1 MYARTLYMYGAPRNT
16 QSVLRTLPANAHR
29 ALQSLYIDTQ
39 TAMSGESLH
48 GVMTLLPHPHN
59 DKAFPPNRCHNGGVS
74 GGLLMHFGRNA
85 ITLRPKR
92 TSASAESRTQERF
105 SAPSGKHFQKDST
118 NKEKCIAGNI
128 YVGVQNP
135 LQGLVCGEKSLY
147 LRN

>member
-1 MYARTLYMYGAPRNT
+1 MYARTLYIYGAPRNT
-16 QSVLRTLPANAHR
+16 QSTLSTLPANAHR
-29 ALQSLYIDTQ
+29 ALQSLHIDTQ

-48 GVMTLLPHPHN
+48 GAMTLLPHPHN
-59 DKAFPPNRCHNGGVS
+59 DKPFPPNRCHNGGVS

-92 TSASAESRTQERF
+92 TSASAERRTQERF

-118 NKEKCIAGNI
+118 NKEKCIARNI
-128 YVGVQNP
+128 YAGVQNP
-135 LQGLVCGEKSLY
+135 LHRLACGEKSLY

>member
-1 MYARTLYMYGAPRNT
+1 
-16 QSVLRTLPANAHR
+16 
-29 ALQSLYIDTQ
+29 
-39 TAMSGESLH
+39 
-48 GVMTLLPHPHN
+48 MTLLPHPHN
-59 DKAFPPNRCHNGGVS
+59 DKPFPPNRCNNGGVS

-92 TSASAESRTQERF
+92 TTASAERRTQERF

-128 YVGVQNP
+128 YAGVQNP
-135 LQGLVCGEKSLY
+135 LQGLACWEKSLY